1 VQDREVSLLG
11 GFTDADNYGGVQVEA
26 TMIRVSLGGLRSVTL
41 GSSQYEPLA
50 FGWALGHAGDLVV
63 LGGI

>member
-1 VQDREVSLLG
+1 
-11 GFTDADNYGGVQVEA
+11 
-26 TMIRVSLGGLRSVTL
+26 VTL